1 MSETKKIIVNQD
13 FDGVMFEPMGGVAIT
28 LKPTSYDNIPEL
40 PPGTLVFD
48 VNSKYLN
55 NANKN
60 SLVICTNI
68 NTNKCTATG
77 YFVDNME
84 KNDPAKNIEL
94 NPEFINE
101 LKELAPFVGKD
112 NFENLVGNT
121 NLYAG
126 NSFCEPA
133 SGSYFLKTHVP
144 GLYQTALHTYQWID
158 KDSLAVLNQAS
169 TYGIIPANKQATEPQ
184 NEFTDLTKLIVQAVQ
199 SNRVGTD
206 IKFDES
212 TKESDKADLKE
223 KLENIVKDNTIYYS
237 MDKLKTMP
245 IDTSI
250 KLFDNT
256 LKGNIALTTINHQ
269 SNTHMTPFSIQI
281 SEKDFLQYFN
291 MYDTFNTSLA
301 NGFELGTDLVLLNSY
316 LVNPRDH
323 IGAADTKSITL
334 SGTKEAFGETI
345 YNAYIT
351 DSMDNNICHHM
362 YCKIDSTTAMNN
374 KTAVDKLTNILELSE
389 MDAPYDNCH
398 DNELKDKMLTALQK
412 YEDVSYKHDL
422 VKADIGKSET
432 IFAWDEHREF
442 LEELKLAG
450 MTEND
455 NDYDDYE

>member
-28 LKPTSYDNIPEL
+28 LKPTSYENIPEL

-68 NTNKCTATG
+68 NTNRCTATG

-84 KNDPAKNIEL
+84 KNDPPKNIEL

-112 NFENLVGNT
+112 NFENLIGNT

-126 NSFCEPA
+126 ESFCEPA

-158 KDSLAVLNQAS
+158 KDRLELLNQAS
-169 TYGIIPANKQATEPQ
+169 TYGIIPANQNAIEPQ
-184 NEFTDLTKLIVQAVQ
+184 NDFTELTKLIVQTVQ

-212 TKESDKADLKE
+212 IKESDRADLKE

-245 IDTSI
+245 IDTGI
-250 KLFDNT
+250 KHSL
-256 LKGNIALTTINHQ
+256 I
-269 SNTHMTPFSIQI
+269 TH
-281 SEKDFLQYFN
+281 
-291 MYDTFNTSLA
+291 
-301 NGFELGTDLVLLNSY
+301 
-316 LVNPRDH
+316 
-323 IGAADTKSITL
+323 
-334 SGTKEAFGETI
+334 
-345 YNAYIT
+345 
-351 DSMDNNICHHM
+351 
-362 YCKIDSTTAMNN
+362 
-374 KTAVDKLTNILELSE
+374 
-389 MDAPYDNCH
+389 
-398 DNELKDKMLTALQK
+398 
-412 YEDVSYKHDL
+412 
-422 VKADIGKSET
+422 
-432 IFAWDEHREF
+432 
-442 LEELKLAG
+442 
-450 MTEND
+450 
-455 NDYDDYE
+455 

>member
-13 FDGVMFEPMGGVAIT
+13 FDGVMFEPKDGIAIT
-28 LKPTSYDNIPEL
+28 LKPTSYENIPEL
-40 PPGTLVFD
+40 PPGTFIFD

-55 NANKN
+55 NVNKN
-60 SLVICTNI
+60 SIVVCTNL
-68 NTNKCTATG
+68 NTYKCSATG
-77 YFVDNME
+77 YFADNME
-84 KNDPAKNIEL
+84 SGDPPKNIEL
-94 NPEFINE
+94 NPEFIDE

-112 NFENLVGNT
+112 NFENLIGNT
-121 NLYAG
+121 NLYTG
-126 NSFCEPA
+126 DSFCEPA
-133 SGSYFLKTHVP
+133 MGSYFLKTHVP
-144 GLYQTALHTYQWID
+144 GLYQTAMHTYQWID

-169 TYGIIPANKQATEPQ
+169 TYGIIPATKQATEPQ

-206 IKFDES
+206 IKFDKS
-212 TKESDKADLKE
+212 IKESDKADLKE

-245 IDTSI
+245 IDTGI

-256 LKGNIALTTINHQ
+256 LKGDIVLTNINHQ

-301 NGFELGTDLVLLNSY
+301 NGFELGTDLVSLNSY
-316 LVNPRDH
+316 RVNPRDH

-362 YCKIDSTTAMNN
+362 YCKIDSATAMNN
-374 KTAVDKLTNILELSE
+374 KTAVDKLTNILKLSE
-389 MDAPYDNCH
+389 LDAPYDNCH
-398 DNELKDKMLTALQK
+398 DNELKDKMLAALHK
-412 YEDVSYKHDL
+412 YEDVSSKQDL
-422 VKADIGKSET
+422 VKDNIGKSEI
-432 IFAWDEHREF
+432 IFNWDEHREF